1 MRLWRYQ
8 IHKRDFASIGGKACL
23 ARIHATFSIV
33 AAFLDNGIA
42 IGGAVGFFDKYS
54 PHSES
59 SPNSSI
65 CLHPL
70 FLASIISIWLQ

>member
-33 AAFLDNGIA
+33 AAFLDDGIE
-42 IGGAVGFFDKYS
+42 IGGAVGFSINTRRTRKAARIPQSACVLS
-54 PHSES
+54 PSRLS
-59 SPNSSI
+59 
-65 CLHPL
+65 
-70 FLASIISIWLQ
+70 